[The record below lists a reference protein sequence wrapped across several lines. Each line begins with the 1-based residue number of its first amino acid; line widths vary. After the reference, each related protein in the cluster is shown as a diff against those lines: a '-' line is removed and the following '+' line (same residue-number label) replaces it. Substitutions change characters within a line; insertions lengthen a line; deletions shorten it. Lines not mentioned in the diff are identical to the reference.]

1 MAMGTRTIHCHG
13 PIRED
18 DNPLS
23 ERQSLLLQQLEST
36 RRSYGP
42 GAAGSCESLLERLRG
57 LQFAT
62 VSDLITVH
70 DALLFLRAFPQ
81 SPKVAELADAL
92 LAALEPQ
99 AAKFAAVEENA
110 DIFDDESVSGIAGTT
125 VSNTLTYDLAK
136 QLAARHRNAL
146 TASWNVDDHYRQMGL
161 TLPEVVPLLA
171 DDAYVEA
178 DTPYLKW
185 IESAAG
191 GKKAELSWLL
201 KSLEALKVA
210 PLTRTALFSGLGVQ
224 IEWDLRRS
232 PASRTLAR
240 RPVRKLFWHTEP
252 LLQRKQVSLEAEL
265 AGPRLAIK
273 KLSRSE
279 GRHILDMVQD
289 ALTVRYRELQGTT
302 YSDDKTVL
310 HTDCGRGLQLYLWGL
325 QAEWR
330 LPLRAYYAGIAFKNG
345 VPINYF
351 EAIGLFEWME
361 VGFNTFYT
369 YREGETA
376 WIYAQYLKLLH
387 QVAGTTCVSVYP
399 YQIGQDNEEAI
410 KSGAFWFY
418 RKLGFR
424 PGKRELLALT
434 ESEERKLARDPR
446 HRTSAAT
453 LRKLAS
459 EHIFFEFGDASNGRW
474 DSFSTRTTG
483 LRVQRAMAGKFGSD
497 TQKMRHATSRWLA
510 KLLVVDLSLWSVRE
524 RQAFS
529 DFALVLS
536 LAPEVS
542 RWNSTEKIAL
552 TAIIRAKAG
561 PDETK
566 YLRLM
571 QRHDALR
578 ELFLTV
584 GSVGGAPL

>member
-1 MAMGTRTIHCHG
+1 M
-13 PIRED
+13 
-18 DNPLS
+18 
-23 ERQSLLLQQLEST
+23 

-42 GAAGSCESLLERLRG
+42 GAADARESLLERLRG

-62 VSDLITVH
+62 ANELIAVH
-70 DALLFLRAFPQ
+70 DNLLFLRAFPQ
-81 SPKVAELADAL
+81 SERVARLADAL
-92 LAALEPQ
+92 LVGLEPQ
-99 AAKFAAVEENA
+99 AAKFAAAEENA
-110 DIFDDESVSGIAGTT
+110 DAFDDESVSGIVGTT
-125 VSNTLTYDLAK
+125 VSNTLTYDLAR

-161 TLPEVVPLLA
+161 NLPEVVPLMA

-185 IESAAG
+185 IETASG
-191 GKKAELSWLL
+191 GKRAELSWLL
-201 KSLEALKVA
+201 KSFEALKIA

-224 IEWDLRRS
+224 VEWNLRRS
-232 PASRTLAR
+232 SASRTLAR
-240 RPVRKLFWHTEP
+240 RPVRKLFCHKEP
-252 LLQRKQVSLEAEL
+252 LLQRSQVSLQAEL
-265 AGPRLAIK
+265 AGRPLTVKR
-273 KLSRSE
+273 LSRTE
-279 GRHILDMVQD
+279 GRKILDMVQD

-302 YSDDKTVL
+302 YSDDQTVL

-325 QAEWR
+325 RTEWR

-376 WIYAQYLKLLH
+376 WVYAQYLKLLH
-387 QVAGTTCVSVYP
+387 QVAGATCVSVYP

-424 PGKRELLALT
+424 PGKRELLALA
-434 ESEERKLARDPR
+434 EREERKMAKDTK

-459 EHIFFEFGDASNGRW
+459 AHIFFEFGDGPRGRW
-474 DSFSTRTTG
+474 DSFSTRTIG
-483 LRVQRAMAGKFGSD
+483 LCVQQKLAPEFAGD
-497 TQKMRHATSRWLA
+497 AEKMRISASRALA
-510 KLLVVDLSLWSVRE
+510 RRLDVDLARFNDRE
-524 RQAFS
+524 RRVFS
-529 DFALVLS
+529 NFALVLS
-536 LAPEVS
+536 LAPGIE
-542 RWNSTEKIAL
+542 RWSSAQKRAL
-552 TAIIRAKAG
+552 LEIIRAKAG
-561 PDETK
+561 ADETK
-566 YLRLM
+566 FLRLM

-578 ELFLTV
+578 ELFLALGG
-584 GSVGGAPL
+584 GSARR